1 MESERKSENGLK
13 RTNLW
18 YKRTRAEANESH
30 KNNCVLKS
38 TQNAFKYHFDDDD
51 DDDGESS

>member
-1 MESERKSENGLK
+1 MERESENGLK